1 MNSRLISLFLP
12 SVHGGGAER
21 AMLVFAKELIK
32 KGFRVDLILANLEGA
47 LCDSIPAGVRV
58 VDLASSRM
66 LRAVPRLIKYFRT
79 SNPAAIFSTITH
91 ANIAAAC
98 AARYARV
105 SAPVV
110 IRQSNTPLSETQDSF
125 GRMFASHFI
134 PLSYR
139 LADAIIAVSEGVR
152 EQLICISPSCESKT
166 HVLPTPVLTEDIR
179 VLAERDVDHPWF
191 DDPLTPVVVSAGRL
205 KPHKGMLDLIHAF
218 RRVRDSQRSRL
229 LILGEGSDRAR
240 LESEILR
247 LNLRQDVALPGFS
260 SNPFPFMKRASV
272 FVLASHYE
280 GLPNVLIQALG
291 LGTPVVATDCESGPA
306 EILEG
311 GRWGR
316 LVPLGSIEALAE
328 AIEQSLALPR
338 PIEAQQSVW
347 ARFGAEQAA
356 CAYLAAAGLEM
367 NATA

>member
-1 MNSRLISLFLP
+1 MKSRLISLFLP

-21 AMLVFAKELIK
+21 AMLVFANELLK
-32 KGFRVDLILANLEGA
+32 KDFRVDLILAKLEGA
-47 LCDSIPAGVRV
+47 LSGAIPAGVRV

-66 LRAVPRLIKYFRT
+66 LTAIPRLVTYFRT

-98 AARYARV
+98 AARYAGV
-105 SAPVV
+105 SAPLV

-125 GRMFASHFI
+125 GRMLASQFI

-139 LADAIIAVSEGVR
+139 MADAIIAVSEGVR
-152 EQLICISPSCESKT
+152 EQLICISPSCERKT
-166 HVLPTPVLTEDIR
+166 RVLPTPVLTDDLR
-179 VLAERDVDHPWF
+179 TLAAQEINHPWI
-191 DDPLTPVVVSAGRL
+191 DDATVPLIVSAGRL
-205 KPHKGMLDLIHAF
+205 KPHKGMLDLIRAF
-218 RRVRDSQRSRL
+218 KRVRENRHARL
-229 LILGEGSDRAR
+229 LILGEGPDRVR
-240 LESEILR
+240 LESEVAR
-247 LNLRQDVALPGFS
+247 LNLKDDVALPGFS
-260 SNPFPFMKRASV
+260 SNPFPFMKRAAV

-311 GRWGR
+311 GRWGK
-316 LVPLGSIEALAE
+316 LVQLGSIDGLAE
-328 AIEQSLALPR
+328 AIDKSLNFPR
-338 PIEAQQSVW
+338 QIEAQHSVW

-356 CAYLAAAGLEM
+356 RGYLAVAGLDM
-367 NATA
+367 SATA

>member
-1 MNSRLISLFLP
+1 MKSRLISLFLP
-12 SVHGGGAER
+12 SVNGGGAER
-21 AMLVFAKELIK
+21 AMLVFANELLK
-32 KGFRVDLILANLEGA
+32 KDFLVDLIVAKLEGA
-47 LCDSIPAGVRV
+47 LRSTIPTGVRV
-58 VDLASSRM
+58 VDLGSSRM
-66 LRAVPRLIKYFRT
+66 LAAIPRLVRYFRT

-125 GRMFASHFI
+125 GRMLASHFI

-152 EQLICISPSCESKT
+152 EQLICISPSCEGKT
-166 HVLPTPVLTEDIR
+166 RVLPTPVLTEDVR
-179 VLAERDVDHPWF
+179 VLAQEDVDHPWF
-191 DDPLTPVVVSAGRL
+191 NDYSIPLVVSAGRL

-218 RRVRDSQRSRL
+218 HQVRNNKHVRL
-229 LILGEGSDRAR
+229 LILGEGPDRTR
-240 LESEILR
+240 LETEIVR
-247 LNLRQDVALPGFS
+247 LNLRDDVALPGFTP
-260 SNPFPFMKRASV
+260 NPFPFMKRASV

-311 GRWGR
+311 GRWGK
-316 LVPLGSIEALAE
+316 LVKLGSVDGLAD
-328 AIEQSLALPR
+328 AIDQSLNLPR
-338 PIEAQQSVW
+338 QSEAQQSVW

-356 CAYLAAAGLEM
+356 RGYLAAAGLDM
-367 NATA
+367 SATA